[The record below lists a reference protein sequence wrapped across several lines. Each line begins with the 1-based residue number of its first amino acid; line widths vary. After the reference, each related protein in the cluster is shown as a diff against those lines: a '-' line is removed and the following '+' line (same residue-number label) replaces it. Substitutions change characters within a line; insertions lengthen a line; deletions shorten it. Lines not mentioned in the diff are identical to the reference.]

1 MCADVISLRHTKDTA
16 TQHWKLQV
24 VRLPSLKAIV
34 HKEDITEQAT
44 LSEDGTAVLK
54 LDIKRERRY

>member
-1 MCADVISLRHTKDTA
+1 VLTSFLYAIPKIQLHSTGNCRSPGL
-16 TQHWKLQV
+16 

-34 HKEDITEQAT
+34 HKEDIMEQAT

-54 LDIKRERRY
+54 LDIK